1 MADRPDDD
9 PFARIER
16 LAAECRAFPATRQS
30 NLMQLVTLALGE
42 QRRIREDRG
51 RAEPRTTR
59 GTR

>member
-30 NLMQLVTLALGE
+30 NLMQMVTLALGE

-51 RAEPRTTR
+51 AITPRTAR
-59 GTR
+59 DRR